1 LYVFYLLYVQYQ
13 QDERDSYENDE
24 QDGDDADPSSQSSG
38 SGFSRASVVA
48 RLLCPNSSMFRIDI
62 ATARRML
69 EQNQAQKQL
78 IQSLMSENQQLQ
90 EMKRQKVRFNHP
102 NRTVLFPYPIH

>member
-1 LYVFYLLYVQYQ
+1 
-13 QDERDSYENDE
+13 
-24 QDGDDADPSSQSSG
+24 
-38 SGFSRASVVA
+38 
-48 RLLCPNSSMFRIDI
+48 
-62 ATARRML
+62 ML

-102 NRTVLFPYPIH
+102 NRTFLVPYPIY